1 MDDNFFT
8 EKELK
13 SANRGSIAPVI
24 VVIFVIIALLGLAFF
39 GGKYYLASR
48 NNIKIFMNNYFNKLE
63 DNIGKNN
70 STSGSLSLNVNG
82 DTTDKEKKIF
92 KILNNLDFSMNY
104 GIDTKE
110 NITNI
115 DISTNYYGDKLV
127 NINTYIEDNNIYLSS
142 SDLYSKYIKIENK
155 KEDNSEKKSMTNDD
169 YKVIINSIST
179 AVSESLKEE
188 YFTKNWVK
196 LDGKSVNKVEL
207 LLNNNNIKIINEN
220 IINNLKNNDNS
231 EEFKKEYDTLMKT
244 PVYVDSPLAISATE
258 IFRENM
264 NLFDEETQQLIQSGD
279 NPLEFPGLQFTKT
292 ADESKS
298 LNEMDGAAIIISA
311 SGMCDVGRIKHHLK
325 HHIWNP
331 NSTILFVGYQ
341 APGTLGRRIVDGA
354 KTIKIFGEEIAVNA
368 RIEYIEGY
376 SGHADQEWL
385 MNFIYSFITKPKH
398 IFLVHGEPD
407 GQEILREKIVK
418 QLGIPVTI
426 PEFGE
431 IYSIKDEA
439 IEKISQL
446 ERVVAEREETPRLE
460 VIEKMKILKNE
471 LADMEEIVKSDY
483 LTDDATDDDIAK
495 LKLRLKELENQI
507 LKIVEND

>member
-13 SANRGSIAPVI
+13 SANRGSIAPVV

-48 NNIKIFMNNYFNKLE
+48 NNIKIFMNDYFNKLE

-115 DISTNYYGDKLV
+115 DISTNYYGDKLI

-220 IINNLKNNDNS
+220 IINNLKNNNNFVDSFGKLIGKKTMEVKELLDKEIKEVNS
-231 EEFKKEYDTLMKT
+231 NEYSEIKISLYTKITKFVKLEITSGEDKIVVKSNDKGYSFEIVDSEDSTTYNGTIEINNNSDSTTYNVNVKDSNNLEIKINNTINKTTKIEKKDVSNSVLLEDITEKEYED
-244 PVYVDSPLAISATE
+244 
-258 IFRENM
+258 
-264 NLFDEETQQLIQSGD
+264 
-279 NPLEFPGLQFTKT
+279 
-292 ADESKS
+292 
-298 LNEMDGAAIIISA
+298 II
-311 SGMCDVGRIKHHLK
+311 
-325 HHIWNP
+325 N
-331 NSTILFVGYQ
+331 
-341 APGTLGRRIVDGA
+341 
-354 KTIKIFGEEIAVNA
+354 
-368 RIEYIEGY
+368 
-376 SGHADQEWL
+376 
-385 MNFIYSFITKPKH
+385 
-398 IFLVHGEPD
+398 
-407 GQEILREKIVK
+407 
-418 QLGIPVTI
+418 
-426 PEFGE
+426 
-431 IYSIKDEA
+431 
-439 IEKISQL
+439 KISNNKAFNKIY
-446 ERVVAEREETPRLE
+446 EDISNSN
-460 VIEKMKILKNE
+460 IEIG
-471 LADMEEIVKSDY
+471 
-483 LTDDATDDDIAK
+483 DIA
-495 LKLRLKELENQI
+495 
-507 LKIVEND
+507 

>member
-115 DISTNYYGDKLV
+115 DISTNYYGDKLI

-220 IINNLKNNDNS
+220 IINNLKNNNNFIDSFGKLIGKKTMEVKELLDKEIKEVNS
-231 EEFKKEYDTLMKT
+231 NEYSDIKISLYTKITKFVKLEITSGEDKIA
-244 PVYVDSPLAISATE
+244 VKSNDKGYSFEIVDSE
-258 IFRENM
+258 
-264 NLFDEETQQLIQSGD
+264 D
-279 NPLEFPGLQFTKT
+279 NNTYNG
-292 ADESKS
+292 
-298 LNEMDGAAIIISA
+298 
-311 SGMCDVGRIKHHLK
+311 
-325 HHIWNP
+325 
-331 NSTILFVGYQ
+331 
-341 APGTLGRRIVDGA
+341 
-354 KTIKIFGEEIAVNA
+354 TIKINNNSDSTTYNVNVKDSNNLEIKINNT
-368 RIEYIEGY
+368 I
-376 SGHADQEWL
+376 
-385 MNFIYSFITKPKH
+385 NKTTK
-398 IFLVHGEPD
+398 
-407 GQEILREKIVK
+407 
-418 QLGIPVTI
+418 
-426 PEFGE
+426 
-431 IYSIKDEA
+431 
-439 IEKISQL
+439 IEKKDVSNSVLLEDITEKEYEDIINKISNNKAFNKIY
-446 ERVVAEREETPRLE
+446 EDISNSN
-460 VIEKMKILKNE
+460 IEIG
-471 LADMEEIVKSDY
+471 
-483 LTDDATDDDIAK
+483 DIA
-495 LKLRLKELENQI
+495 
-507 LKIVEND
+507 

>member
-8 EKELK
+8 EKELRN
-13 SANRGSIAPVI
+13 ANRGSIAPVV

-48 NNIKIFMNNYFNKLE
+48 NNIKIFMDNYFNELE
-63 DNIGKNN
+63 ENIGKNN

-82 DTTDKEKKIF
+82 DTTDKEEKIF

-115 DISTNYYGDKLV
+115 DISTNYYGDKLI

-220 IINNLKNNDNS
+220 IINNLKNNNNFVDSFGKLIGKKTMEVKELLDKEIKEVNSNEYSEIKISLYTKITKFVKLEITSGEDKIVVKSNDKGYSFEIVDSEDNNTYNGTIEINNNS
-231 EEFKKEYDTLMKT
+231 DSTTYNVNVKDSNNLEIKINNTINKTTKIEKKDVSNSVLLEDITEKEYED
-244 PVYVDSPLAISATE
+244 
-258 IFRENM
+258 
-264 NLFDEETQQLIQSGD
+264 
-279 NPLEFPGLQFTKT
+279 
-292 ADESKS
+292 
-298 LNEMDGAAIIISA
+298 II
-311 SGMCDVGRIKHHLK
+311 
-325 HHIWNP
+325 N
-331 NSTILFVGYQ
+331 
-341 APGTLGRRIVDGA
+341 
-354 KTIKIFGEEIAVNA
+354 
-368 RIEYIEGY
+368 
-376 SGHADQEWL
+376 
-385 MNFIYSFITKPKH
+385 
-398 IFLVHGEPD
+398 
-407 GQEILREKIVK
+407 
-418 QLGIPVTI
+418 
-426 PEFGE
+426 
-431 IYSIKDEA
+431 
-439 IEKISQL
+439 KISNNKAFNKIY
-446 ERVVAEREETPRLE
+446 EDISNSN
-460 VIEKMKILKNE
+460 IEIG
-471 LADMEEIVKSDY
+471 
-483 LTDDATDDDIAK
+483 DIA
-495 LKLRLKELENQI
+495 
-507 LKIVEND
+507 

>member
-13 SANRGSIAPVI
+13 SANRGSIAPVV

-48 NNIKIFMNNYFNKLE
+48 NNIKIFMNNYFNELE

-82 DTTDKEKKIF
+82 DTTDKEEKIF

-115 DISTNYYGDKLV
+115 DISTNYYGDKLI

-196 LDGKSVNKVEL
+196 LDGKNVNKVEL

-220 IINNLKNNDNS
+220 IINNLKNNNNFIDSFGKLIGKKTMEVKELLDKEIKEVNSNEYSDIKISLYTKITKFVKLEITSGEDKIVVKSNDKGYSFEIVDSEDNNTYNGTIEINNNS
-231 EEFKKEYDTLMKT
+231 DSTTYNVNVKDSNNLEIKINNTINKTTKIEKKDVSNSVLLEDITEKEYED
-244 PVYVDSPLAISATE
+244 
-258 IFRENM
+258 
-264 NLFDEETQQLIQSGD
+264 
-279 NPLEFPGLQFTKT
+279 
-292 ADESKS
+292 
-298 LNEMDGAAIIISA
+298 II
-311 SGMCDVGRIKHHLK
+311 
-325 HHIWNP
+325 N
-331 NSTILFVGYQ
+331 
-341 APGTLGRRIVDGA
+341 
-354 KTIKIFGEEIAVNA
+354 
-368 RIEYIEGY
+368 
-376 SGHADQEWL
+376 
-385 MNFIYSFITKPKH
+385 
-398 IFLVHGEPD
+398 
-407 GQEILREKIVK
+407 
-418 QLGIPVTI
+418 
-426 PEFGE
+426 
-431 IYSIKDEA
+431 
-439 IEKISQL
+439 KISNNKAFNKIY
-446 ERVVAEREETPRLE
+446 EDISNSN
-460 VIEKMKILKNE
+460 IEIG
-471 LADMEEIVKSDY
+471 
-483 LTDDATDDDIAK
+483 DIA
-495 LKLRLKELENQI
+495 
-507 LKIVEND
+507 

>member
-13 SANRGSIAPVI
+13 SANRGSIAPVV

-48 NNIKIFMNNYFNKLE
+48 NNIKIFMNDYFNKLE

-115 DISTNYYGDKLV
+115 DISTNYYGDKLI

-179 AVSESLKEE
+179 AVNESLKEE

-220 IINNLKNNDNS
+220 IINNLKNNNNFIDSFGKLIGKKTMEVKELLDKEIKEVNS
-231 EEFKKEYDTLMKT
+231 NEYSDIKISLYTKITKFVKLEITSGEDKI
-244 PVYVDSPLAISATE
+244 VVKSNDKGYSFEIVDSE
-258 IFRENM
+258 
-264 NLFDEETQQLIQSGD
+264 D
-279 NPLEFPGLQFTKT
+279 NNTYNG
-292 ADESKS
+292 
-298 LNEMDGAAIIISA
+298 
-311 SGMCDVGRIKHHLK
+311 
-325 HHIWNP
+325 
-331 NSTILFVGYQ
+331 
-341 APGTLGRRIVDGA
+341 
-354 KTIKIFGEEIAVNA
+354 TIKINNNSDSTTYNVNVKDSNNLEIKINNT
-368 RIEYIEGY
+368 I
-376 SGHADQEWL
+376 
-385 MNFIYSFITKPKH
+385 NKTTK
-398 IFLVHGEPD
+398 
-407 GQEILREKIVK
+407 
-418 QLGIPVTI
+418 
-426 PEFGE
+426 
-431 IYSIKDEA
+431 
-439 IEKISQL
+439 IEKKDVSNSVLLEDITEKEYEDIINKISNNKAFNKIY
-446 ERVVAEREETPRLE
+446 EDISNSN
-460 VIEKMKILKNE
+460 IEIG
-471 LADMEEIVKSDY
+471 
-483 LTDDATDDDIAK
+483 DIA
-495 LKLRLKELENQI
+495 
-507 LKIVEND
+507 

>member
-8 EKELK
+8 EKELRN
-13 SANRGSIAPVI
+13 ANRGSIAPVV

-48 NNIKIFMNNYFNKLE
+48 NNIKIFMNDYFNKLE

-115 DISTNYYGDKLV
+115 DISTNYYGDKLI

-179 AVSESLKEE
+179 AVNESLKEE

-220 IINNLKNNDNS
+220 IINNLKNNNNFIDSFGKLIGKKTMEVKELLDKEIKEVNS
-231 EEFKKEYDTLMKT
+231 NEYSDIKISLYTKITKFVKLEITSGEDKI
-244 PVYVDSPLAISATE
+244 VVKSNDKGYSFEIVDSE
-258 IFRENM
+258 
-264 NLFDEETQQLIQSGD
+264 D
-279 NPLEFPGLQFTKT
+279 NNTYNG
-292 ADESKS
+292 
-298 LNEMDGAAIIISA
+298 
-311 SGMCDVGRIKHHLK
+311 
-325 HHIWNP
+325 
-331 NSTILFVGYQ
+331 
-341 APGTLGRRIVDGA
+341 
-354 KTIKIFGEEIAVNA
+354 TIKINNNSDSTTYNVNVKDSNNLEIKINNT
-368 RIEYIEGY
+368 I
-376 SGHADQEWL
+376 
-385 MNFIYSFITKPKH
+385 NKTTK
-398 IFLVHGEPD
+398 
-407 GQEILREKIVK
+407 
-418 QLGIPVTI
+418 
-426 PEFGE
+426 
-431 IYSIKDEA
+431 
-439 IEKISQL
+439 IEKKDVSNSVLLEDITEKEYEDIINKISNNKAFNKIY
-446 ERVVAEREETPRLE
+446 EDISNSN
-460 VIEKMKILKNE
+460 IEIG
-471 LADMEEIVKSDY
+471 
-483 LTDDATDDDIAK
+483 DIA
-495 LKLRLKELENQI
+495 
-507 LKIVEND
+507 

>member
-13 SANRGSIAPVI
+13 SANRGSIAPIV

-115 DISTNYYGDKLV
+115 DISTNYYGDKLI

-220 IINNLKNNDNS
+220 IINNLKNNNNFIDSFGKLIGKKTMEVKELLDKEIKEVNSNEYSDIKISLYTKITKFVKLEITSGEDKIVVKSNDKGYSFEIVDSEDNNTYNGTIEINNNS
-231 EEFKKEYDTLMKT
+231 DSTTYNVNVKDSNNLEIKINNTINKTTKIEKKDVSNSVLLEDITEKEYED
-244 PVYVDSPLAISATE
+244 
-258 IFRENM
+258 
-264 NLFDEETQQLIQSGD
+264 
-279 NPLEFPGLQFTKT
+279 
-292 ADESKS
+292 
-298 LNEMDGAAIIISA
+298 II
-311 SGMCDVGRIKHHLK
+311 
-325 HHIWNP
+325 N
-331 NSTILFVGYQ
+331 
-341 APGTLGRRIVDGA
+341 
-354 KTIKIFGEEIAVNA
+354 
-368 RIEYIEGY
+368 
-376 SGHADQEWL
+376 
-385 MNFIYSFITKPKH
+385 
-398 IFLVHGEPD
+398 
-407 GQEILREKIVK
+407 
-418 QLGIPVTI
+418 
-426 PEFGE
+426 
-431 IYSIKDEA
+431 
-439 IEKISQL
+439 KISNNKAFNKIY
-446 ERVVAEREETPRLE
+446 EDISNSN
-460 VIEKMKILKNE
+460 IEIG
-471 LADMEEIVKSDY
+471 
-483 LTDDATDDDIAK
+483 DIA
-495 LKLRLKELENQI
+495 
-507 LKIVEND
+507 

>member
-13 SANRGSIAPVI
+13 SANRGSIAPIV

-82 DTTDKEKKIF
+82 DTTDKEEKIF

-115 DISTNYYGDKLV
+115 DISTNYYGDKLI

-220 IINNLKNNDNS
+220 IINNLKNNNNFIDSFGKLIGKKTMEVKELLDKEIKEVNSNEYSDIKISLYTKITKFVKLEITSGEDKIAVKSNDKGYSFEIVDSEDNNTYNGTIEINNNS
-231 EEFKKEYDTLMKT
+231 DSTTYNVNVKDSNNLEIKINNTINKTTKIEKKDVSNSVLLEDITEKEYED
-244 PVYVDSPLAISATE
+244 
-258 IFRENM
+258 
-264 NLFDEETQQLIQSGD
+264 
-279 NPLEFPGLQFTKT
+279 
-292 ADESKS
+292 
-298 LNEMDGAAIIISA
+298 II
-311 SGMCDVGRIKHHLK
+311 
-325 HHIWNP
+325 N
-331 NSTILFVGYQ
+331 
-341 APGTLGRRIVDGA
+341 
-354 KTIKIFGEEIAVNA
+354 
-368 RIEYIEGY
+368 
-376 SGHADQEWL
+376 
-385 MNFIYSFITKPKH
+385 
-398 IFLVHGEPD
+398 
-407 GQEILREKIVK
+407 
-418 QLGIPVTI
+418 
-426 PEFGE
+426 
-431 IYSIKDEA
+431 
-439 IEKISQL
+439 KISNNKAFNKIY
-446 ERVVAEREETPRLE
+446 EDISNSN
-460 VIEKMKILKNE
+460 IEIG
-471 LADMEEIVKSDY
+471 
-483 LTDDATDDDIAK
+483 DIA
-495 LKLRLKELENQI
+495 
-507 LKIVEND
+507 

>member
-13 SANRGSIAPVI
+13 SANRGSIAPIV

-48 NNIKIFMNNYFNKLE
+48 NNIKIFMNDYFNKLE

-115 DISTNYYGDKLV
+115 DISTNYYGDKLI

-220 IINNLKNNDNS
+220 IINNLKNNNNFIDSFGKLIGKKTMEVKELLDKEIKEVNS
-231 EEFKKEYDTLMKT
+231 NEYSDIKISLYTKITKFVKLEITSGEDKIA
-244 PVYVDSPLAISATE
+244 VKSNDKGYSFEIVDSE
-258 IFRENM
+258 
-264 NLFDEETQQLIQSGD
+264 D
-279 NPLEFPGLQFTKT
+279 NNTYNG
-292 ADESKS
+292 
-298 LNEMDGAAIIISA
+298 
-311 SGMCDVGRIKHHLK
+311 
-325 HHIWNP
+325 
-331 NSTILFVGYQ
+331 
-341 APGTLGRRIVDGA
+341 
-354 KTIKIFGEEIAVNA
+354 TIKINNNSDSTTYNVNVKDSNNLEIKINNT
-368 RIEYIEGY
+368 I
-376 SGHADQEWL
+376 
-385 MNFIYSFITKPKH
+385 NKTTK
-398 IFLVHGEPD
+398 
-407 GQEILREKIVK
+407 
-418 QLGIPVTI
+418 
-426 PEFGE
+426 
-431 IYSIKDEA
+431 
-439 IEKISQL
+439 IEKKDVSNSVLLEDITEKEYEDIINKISNNKAFNKIY
-446 ERVVAEREETPRLE
+446 EDISNSN
-460 VIEKMKILKNE
+460 IEIG
-471 LADMEEIVKSDY
+471 
-483 LTDDATDDDIAK
+483 DIA
-495 LKLRLKELENQI
+495 
-507 LKIVEND
+507 

>member
-8 EKELK
+8 EKELRN
-13 SANRGSIAPVI
+13 ANRGSIAPVI

-48 NNIKIFMNNYFNKLE
+48 NNIKIFMNNYFNELE

-82 DTTDKEKKIF
+82 DTTDKEEKIF

-115 DISTNYYGDKLV
+115 DISTNYYGDKLI

-220 IINNLKNNDNS
+220 IINNLKNNNNFIDSFGKLIGKKTMEVKELLDKEIKEVNS
-231 EEFKKEYDTLMKT
+231 NEYSDIKISLYTKITKFVKLEITSGEDKIA
-244 PVYVDSPLAISATE
+244 VKSNDKGYSFEIVDSE
-258 IFRENM
+258 
-264 NLFDEETQQLIQSGD
+264 D
-279 NPLEFPGLQFTKT
+279 NNTYNG
-292 ADESKS
+292 
-298 LNEMDGAAIIISA
+298 
-311 SGMCDVGRIKHHLK
+311 
-325 HHIWNP
+325 
-331 NSTILFVGYQ
+331 
-341 APGTLGRRIVDGA
+341 
-354 KTIKIFGEEIAVNA
+354 TIKINNNSDNTTYNVNVKDSNNLEIKINNT
-368 RIEYIEGY
+368 I
-376 SGHADQEWL
+376 
-385 MNFIYSFITKPKH
+385 NKTTK
-398 IFLVHGEPD
+398 
-407 GQEILREKIVK
+407 
-418 QLGIPVTI
+418 
-426 PEFGE
+426 
-431 IYSIKDEA
+431 
-439 IEKISQL
+439 IEKKDVSNSILLEDITEKEYEDIINKISNNKAFNKIY
-446 ERVVAEREETPRLE
+446 EDISNSN
-460 VIEKMKILKNE
+460 IEIG
-471 LADMEEIVKSDY
+471 
-483 LTDDATDDDIAK
+483 DIA
-495 LKLRLKELENQI
+495 
-507 LKIVEND
+507 

>member
-8 EKELK
+8 EKELRN
-13 SANRGSIAPVI
+13 ANRGSIAPVI

-48 NNIKIFMNNYFNKLE
+48 NNIKIFMNDYFNELE
-63 DNIGKNN
+63 ENIGKNN

-82 DTTDKEKKIF
+82 DTADKEEKIF

-115 DISTNYYGDKLV
+115 DISTNYYGDKLI

-220 IINNLKNNDNS
+220 IINNLKNNNNFIDSFGKLIGKKTMEVKELLDKEIKEVNNNEYSDIKISLYTKITKFVKLEITSGEDKIVVKSNDKGYSFEIVDSEDNNTYNGTIEINNNS
-231 EEFKKEYDTLMKT
+231 DSTTYNVNVKDSNNLEIKINNTINKTTKIEKKDVSNSVLLEDITEKEYED
-244 PVYVDSPLAISATE
+244 
-258 IFRENM
+258 
-264 NLFDEETQQLIQSGD
+264 
-279 NPLEFPGLQFTKT
+279 
-292 ADESKS
+292 
-298 LNEMDGAAIIISA
+298 II
-311 SGMCDVGRIKHHLK
+311 
-325 HHIWNP
+325 N
-331 NSTILFVGYQ
+331 
-341 APGTLGRRIVDGA
+341 
-354 KTIKIFGEEIAVNA
+354 
-368 RIEYIEGY
+368 
-376 SGHADQEWL
+376 
-385 MNFIYSFITKPKH
+385 
-398 IFLVHGEPD
+398 
-407 GQEILREKIVK
+407 
-418 QLGIPVTI
+418 
-426 PEFGE
+426 
-431 IYSIKDEA
+431 
-439 IEKISQL
+439 KISNNKAFNKIY
-446 ERVVAEREETPRLE
+446 EDISNSN
-460 VIEKMKILKNE
+460 IEIG
-471 LADMEEIVKSDY
+471 
-483 LTDDATDDDIAK
+483 DIA
-495 LKLRLKELENQI
+495 
-507 LKIVEND
+507 

>member
-13 SANRGSIAPVI
+13 SANRGSIAPVV

-48 NNIKIFMNNYFNKLE
+48 NNIKIFMNDYFNELE

-115 DISTNYYGDKLV
+115 DISTNYYGDKLI

-220 IINNLKNNDNS
+220 IINNLKNNNNFIDSFGKLIGKKTMEVKELLDKEIKEVNS
-231 EEFKKEYDTLMKT
+231 NEYSDIKISLYTKITKFVKLEITRGEDKIA
-244 PVYVDSPLAISATE
+244 VKSNDKGYSFEIVDSE
-258 IFRENM
+258 
-264 NLFDEETQQLIQSGD
+264 D
-279 NPLEFPGLQFTKT
+279 NNTYNG
-292 ADESKS
+292 
-298 LNEMDGAAIIISA
+298 
-311 SGMCDVGRIKHHLK
+311 
-325 HHIWNP
+325 
-331 NSTILFVGYQ
+331 
-341 APGTLGRRIVDGA
+341 
-354 KTIKIFGEEIAVNA
+354 TIKINNNSDSTTYNVNVKDSNNLEIKINNT
-368 RIEYIEGY
+368 I
-376 SGHADQEWL
+376 
-385 MNFIYSFITKPKH
+385 NKTTK
-398 IFLVHGEPD
+398 
-407 GQEILREKIVK
+407 
-418 QLGIPVTI
+418 
-426 PEFGE
+426 
-431 IYSIKDEA
+431 
-439 IEKISQL
+439 IEKKDVSNSVLLEDITEKEYEDIINKISNNKAFNKIY
-446 ERVVAEREETPRLE
+446 EDISNSN
-460 VIEKMKILKNE
+460 IEIG
-471 LADMEEIVKSDY
+471 
-483 LTDDATDDDIAK
+483 DIAYWFV
-495 LKLRLKELENQI
+495 LVVRI
-507 LKIVEND
+507 

>member
-8 EKELK
+8 EKELRN
-13 SANRGSIAPVI
+13 ANRGSIAPVV

-48 NNIKIFMNNYFNKLE
+48 NNIKIFMNNYFNELE
-63 DNIGKNN
+63 ENIGKNN

-115 DISTNYYGDKLV
+115 DISTNYYGDKLI

-220 IINNLKNNDNS
+220 IINNLKNNNNFVDSFGKLIGKKTMEVKELLDKEIKEVNSNEYSEIKISLYTKITKFVKLEITSGEDKIVVKSNDKGYSFEIVDSEDNNTYNGTIEINNNS
-231 EEFKKEYDTLMKT
+231 DSTTYNVNVKDSNNLEIKINNTINKTTKIEKKDVSNSVLLEDITEKEYED
-244 PVYVDSPLAISATE
+244 
-258 IFRENM
+258 
-264 NLFDEETQQLIQSGD
+264 
-279 NPLEFPGLQFTKT
+279 
-292 ADESKS
+292 
-298 LNEMDGAAIIISA
+298 II
-311 SGMCDVGRIKHHLK
+311 
-325 HHIWNP
+325 N
-331 NSTILFVGYQ
+331 
-341 APGTLGRRIVDGA
+341 
-354 KTIKIFGEEIAVNA
+354 
-368 RIEYIEGY
+368 
-376 SGHADQEWL
+376 
-385 MNFIYSFITKPKH
+385 
-398 IFLVHGEPD
+398 
-407 GQEILREKIVK
+407 
-418 QLGIPVTI
+418 
-426 PEFGE
+426 
-431 IYSIKDEA
+431 
-439 IEKISQL
+439 KISNNKAFNKIY
-446 ERVVAEREETPRLE
+446 EDISNSN
-460 VIEKMKILKNE
+460 IEIG
-471 LADMEEIVKSDY
+471 
-483 LTDDATDDDIAK
+483 DIA
-495 LKLRLKELENQI
+495 
-507 LKIVEND
+507 

>member
-13 SANRGSIAPVI
+13 SANRGSIAPVV

-48 NNIKIFMNNYFNKLE
+48 NNIKIFMNNYFNELE

-115 DISTNYYGDKLV
+115 DISTNYYGDKLI

-220 IINNLKNNDNS
+220 IINNLKNNNNFIDSFGKLIGKKTMEVKELLDKEIKEVNSNEYSDIKISLYTKITKFVKLEITSGEDKIVVKSNDKGYSFEIVDSEDNNTYNGTIEINNNS
-231 EEFKKEYDTLMKT
+231 DSTTYNVNVKDSNNLEIKINNTINKTTKIEKKDVSNSVLLEDITEKEYED
-244 PVYVDSPLAISATE
+244 
-258 IFRENM
+258 
-264 NLFDEETQQLIQSGD
+264 
-279 NPLEFPGLQFTKT
+279 
-292 ADESKS
+292 
-298 LNEMDGAAIIISA
+298 II
-311 SGMCDVGRIKHHLK
+311 
-325 HHIWNP
+325 N
-331 NSTILFVGYQ
+331 
-341 APGTLGRRIVDGA
+341 
-354 KTIKIFGEEIAVNA
+354 
-368 RIEYIEGY
+368 
-376 SGHADQEWL
+376 
-385 MNFIYSFITKPKH
+385 
-398 IFLVHGEPD
+398 
-407 GQEILREKIVK
+407 
-418 QLGIPVTI
+418 
-426 PEFGE
+426 
-431 IYSIKDEA
+431 
-439 IEKISQL
+439 KISNNKAFNKIY
-446 ERVVAEREETPRLE
+446 EDISNSN
-460 VIEKMKILKNE
+460 IEIG
-471 LADMEEIVKSDY
+471 
-483 LTDDATDDDIAK
+483 DIA
-495 LKLRLKELENQI
+495 
-507 LKIVEND
+507 

>member
-13 SANRGSIAPVI
+13 SANRGSIAPVV

-48 NNIKIFMNNYFNKLE
+48 NNIKIFMNDYFNELE

-82 DTTDKEKKIF
+82 DTTDKEEKIF

-115 DISTNYYGDKLV
+115 DISTNYYGDKLI

-220 IINNLKNNDNS
+220 IINNLKNNNNFIDSFGKLIGKKTMEVKELLDKEIKEVNS
-231 EEFKKEYDTLMKT
+231 NEYSDIKISLYTKITKFVKLEITSGEDKIA
-244 PVYVDSPLAISATE
+244 VKSNDKGYSFEIVDSE
-258 IFRENM
+258 
-264 NLFDEETQQLIQSGD
+264 D
-279 NPLEFPGLQFTKT
+279 NNTYNG
-292 ADESKS
+292 
-298 LNEMDGAAIIISA
+298 
-311 SGMCDVGRIKHHLK
+311 
-325 HHIWNP
+325 
-331 NSTILFVGYQ
+331 
-341 APGTLGRRIVDGA
+341 
-354 KTIKIFGEEIAVNA
+354 TIKINNNSDSTTYNVNVKDSNNLEIKINNT
-368 RIEYIEGY
+368 I
-376 SGHADQEWL
+376 
-385 MNFIYSFITKPKH
+385 NKTTK
-398 IFLVHGEPD
+398 
-407 GQEILREKIVK
+407 
-418 QLGIPVTI
+418 
-426 PEFGE
+426 
-431 IYSIKDEA
+431 
-439 IEKISQL
+439 IEKKDVSNSVLLEDITEKEYEDIINKISNNKAFNKIY
-446 ERVVAEREETPRLE
+446 EDISNSN
-460 VIEKMKILKNE
+460 IEIG
-471 LADMEEIVKSDY
+471 
-483 LTDDATDDDIAK
+483 DIA
-495 LKLRLKELENQI
+495 
-507 LKIVEND
+507 

>member
-8 EKELK
+8 EKELRN
-13 SANRGSIAPVI
+13 ANRGSIAPVV

-48 NNIKIFMNNYFNKLE
+48 NNIKIFMNDYFNELE
-63 DNIGKNN
+63 ENIGKNN

-82 DTTDKEKKIF
+82 DTTDKEEKIF

-115 DISTNYYGDKLV
+115 DISTNYYGDKLI

-220 IINNLKNNDNS
+220 IINNLKNNNNFIDSFDKLIGKKTMEVKELLDKEIKEVNNNEYSDIKISLYTKITKFVKLEITSGEDKIVVKSNDKGYSFEIVDSTTYNVNVKDSNNLEIKINNTINKTTKIEKKDVSNS
-231 EEFKKEYDTLMKT
+231 VLLEDITEKEYED
-244 PVYVDSPLAISATE
+244 
-258 IFRENM
+258 
-264 NLFDEETQQLIQSGD
+264 
-279 NPLEFPGLQFTKT
+279 
-292 ADESKS
+292 
-298 LNEMDGAAIIISA
+298 II
-311 SGMCDVGRIKHHLK
+311 
-325 HHIWNP
+325 N
-331 NSTILFVGYQ
+331 
-341 APGTLGRRIVDGA
+341 
-354 KTIKIFGEEIAVNA
+354 
-368 RIEYIEGY
+368 
-376 SGHADQEWL
+376 
-385 MNFIYSFITKPKH
+385 
-398 IFLVHGEPD
+398 
-407 GQEILREKIVK
+407 
-418 QLGIPVTI
+418 
-426 PEFGE
+426 
-431 IYSIKDEA
+431 
-439 IEKISQL
+439 KISNNKAFNKIY
-446 ERVVAEREETPRLE
+446 EDISNSN
-460 VIEKMKILKNE
+460 IEIG
-471 LADMEEIVKSDY
+471 
-483 LTDDATDDDIAK
+483 DIA
-495 LKLRLKELENQI
+495 
-507 LKIVEND
+507 

>member
-8 EKELK
+8 EKELRN
-13 SANRGSIAPVI
+13 ANRGSIAPVV

-48 NNIKIFMNNYFNKLE
+48 NNIKIFMNDYFNELE
-63 DNIGKNN
+63 ENIGKNN

-82 DTTDKEKKIF
+82 DTTDKEEKIF

-115 DISTNYYGDKLV
+115 DISTNYYGDKLI

-220 IINNLKNNDNS
+220 IINNLKNNNNFIDSFGKLIGKKTMEVKELLDKEIKEVNSNEYSDIKISLYTKITKFVKLEITSGEDKIVVKSNDKGYSFEIVDSEDNNTYNGTIEINNNS
-231 EEFKKEYDTLMKT
+231 DSTTYNVNVKDSNNLEIKINNTINKTTKIEKKDVSNSVLLEDITEKEYED
-244 PVYVDSPLAISATE
+244 
-258 IFRENM
+258 
-264 NLFDEETQQLIQSGD
+264 
-279 NPLEFPGLQFTKT
+279 
-292 ADESKS
+292 
-298 LNEMDGAAIIISA
+298 II
-311 SGMCDVGRIKHHLK
+311 
-325 HHIWNP
+325 N
-331 NSTILFVGYQ
+331 
-341 APGTLGRRIVDGA
+341 
-354 KTIKIFGEEIAVNA
+354 
-368 RIEYIEGY
+368 
-376 SGHADQEWL
+376 
-385 MNFIYSFITKPKH
+385 
-398 IFLVHGEPD
+398 
-407 GQEILREKIVK
+407 
-418 QLGIPVTI
+418 
-426 PEFGE
+426 
-431 IYSIKDEA
+431 
-439 IEKISQL
+439 KISNNKAFNKIY
-446 ERVVAEREETPRLE
+446 EDISNSN
-460 VIEKMKILKNE
+460 IEIG
-471 LADMEEIVKSDY
+471 
-483 LTDDATDDDIAK
+483 DIA
-495 LKLRLKELENQI
+495 
-507 LKIVEND
+507 

>member
-13 SANRGSIAPVI
+13 SANRGSIAPVV

-115 DISTNYYGDKLV
+115 DISTNYYGDKLI

-220 IINNLKNNDNS
+220 IINNLKNNNNFIDSFGKLIGKKTMEVKELLDKEIKEVNSNEYSDIKISLYTKITKFVKLEITSGEDKIAVKSNDKGYSFEIVDSEDNNTYNGTIEINNNS
-231 EEFKKEYDTLMKT
+231 DSTTYNVNVKDSNNLEIKINNTINKTTKIEKKDVSNSVLLEDITEKEYED
-244 PVYVDSPLAISATE
+244 
-258 IFRENM
+258 
-264 NLFDEETQQLIQSGD
+264 
-279 NPLEFPGLQFTKT
+279 
-292 ADESKS
+292 
-298 LNEMDGAAIIISA
+298 II
-311 SGMCDVGRIKHHLK
+311 
-325 HHIWNP
+325 N
-331 NSTILFVGYQ
+331 
-341 APGTLGRRIVDGA
+341 
-354 KTIKIFGEEIAVNA
+354 
-368 RIEYIEGY
+368 
-376 SGHADQEWL
+376 
-385 MNFIYSFITKPKH
+385 
-398 IFLVHGEPD
+398 
-407 GQEILREKIVK
+407 
-418 QLGIPVTI
+418 
-426 PEFGE
+426 
-431 IYSIKDEA
+431 
-439 IEKISQL
+439 KISNNKAFNKIY
-446 ERVVAEREETPRLE
+446 EDISNSN
-460 VIEKMKILKNE
+460 IEIG
-471 LADMEEIVKSDY
+471 
-483 LTDDATDDDIAK
+483 DIA
-495 LKLRLKELENQI
+495 
-507 LKIVEND
+507 

>member
-13 SANRGSIAPVI
+13 SANRGSIAPIV

-82 DTTDKEKKIF
+82 DTTDKEEKIF

-115 DISTNYYGDKLV
+115 DISTNYYGDKLI

-142 SDLYSKYIKIENK
+142 SDLYSKYIRIENK

-220 IINNLKNNDNS
+220 IINNLKNNNNFIDSFGKLIGKKTMEVKELLDKEIKEVNSNEYSDIKISLYTKITKFVKLEITSGEDKIVVKSNDKGYSFEIVDSEDNNTYNGTIEINNNS
-231 EEFKKEYDTLMKT
+231 DSTTYNVNVKDSNNLEIKINNTINKTTKIEKKDVSNSILLEDITEKEYED
-244 PVYVDSPLAISATE
+244 
-258 IFRENM
+258 
-264 NLFDEETQQLIQSGD
+264 
-279 NPLEFPGLQFTKT
+279 
-292 ADESKS
+292 
-298 LNEMDGAAIIISA
+298 II
-311 SGMCDVGRIKHHLK
+311 
-325 HHIWNP
+325 N
-331 NSTILFVGYQ
+331 
-341 APGTLGRRIVDGA
+341 
-354 KTIKIFGEEIAVNA
+354 
-368 RIEYIEGY
+368 
-376 SGHADQEWL
+376 
-385 MNFIYSFITKPKH
+385 
-398 IFLVHGEPD
+398 
-407 GQEILREKIVK
+407 
-418 QLGIPVTI
+418 
-426 PEFGE
+426 
-431 IYSIKDEA
+431 
-439 IEKISQL
+439 KISNNKAFNKIY
-446 ERVVAEREETPRLE
+446 EDISNSN
-460 VIEKMKILKNE
+460 IEIG
-471 LADMEEIVKSDY
+471 
-483 LTDDATDDDIAK
+483 DIA
-495 LKLRLKELENQI
+495 
-507 LKIVEND
+507 

>member
-13 SANRGSIAPVI
+13 SANRGSIAPIV

-115 DISTNYYGDKLV
+115 DISTNYYGDKLI

-220 IINNLKNNDNS
+220 IINNLKNNNNFIDSFGKLIGKKTMEVKELLDKEIKEVNSNEYSDIKISLYTKITKFVKLEITSGEDKIVVKSNDKGYSFEIVDSEDNNTYNGTIEINNNS
-231 EEFKKEYDTLMKT
+231 DSTTYNVNVKDSNNLEIKINNTINKTTKIEKKDVSNSILLEDITEKEYED
-244 PVYVDSPLAISATE
+244 
-258 IFRENM
+258 
-264 NLFDEETQQLIQSGD
+264 
-279 NPLEFPGLQFTKT
+279 
-292 ADESKS
+292 
-298 LNEMDGAAIIISA
+298 II
-311 SGMCDVGRIKHHLK
+311 
-325 HHIWNP
+325 N
-331 NSTILFVGYQ
+331 
-341 APGTLGRRIVDGA
+341 
-354 KTIKIFGEEIAVNA
+354 
-368 RIEYIEGY
+368 
-376 SGHADQEWL
+376 
-385 MNFIYSFITKPKH
+385 
-398 IFLVHGEPD
+398 
-407 GQEILREKIVK
+407 
-418 QLGIPVTI
+418 
-426 PEFGE
+426 
-431 IYSIKDEA
+431 
-439 IEKISQL
+439 KISNNKAFNKIY
-446 ERVVAEREETPRLE
+446 EDISNSN
-460 VIEKMKILKNE
+460 IEIG
-471 LADMEEIVKSDY
+471 
-483 LTDDATDDDIAK
+483 DIA
-495 LKLRLKELENQI
+495 
-507 LKIVEND
+507 

>member
-8 EKELK
+8 EKELRN
-13 SANRGSIAPVI
+13 ANRGSIAPVI

-48 NNIKIFMNNYFNKLE
+48 NNIKIFMNNYFNELE

-70 STSGSLSLNVNG
+70 STSGSLSLNANG
-82 DTTDKEKKIF
+82 DTTDKEEKIF

-115 DISTNYYGDKLV
+115 DISTNYYGDKLI

-220 IINNLKNNDNS
+220 IINNLKNNNNFIDSFGKLIGKKTMEVKELLDKEIKEVNSNEYSDIKISLYTKITKFVKLEITSGEDKIVVKSNDKGYSFEIVDSEDNNTYNGTIEINNNS
-231 EEFKKEYDTLMKT
+231 DSTTYNVNVKDSNNLEIKINNTINKTTKIEKKDVSNSVLLEDITEKEYED
-244 PVYVDSPLAISATE
+244 
-258 IFRENM
+258 
-264 NLFDEETQQLIQSGD
+264 
-279 NPLEFPGLQFTKT
+279 
-292 ADESKS
+292 
-298 LNEMDGAAIIISA
+298 II
-311 SGMCDVGRIKHHLK
+311 
-325 HHIWNP
+325 N
-331 NSTILFVGYQ
+331 
-341 APGTLGRRIVDGA
+341 
-354 KTIKIFGEEIAVNA
+354 
-368 RIEYIEGY
+368 
-376 SGHADQEWL
+376 
-385 MNFIYSFITKPKH
+385 
-398 IFLVHGEPD
+398 
-407 GQEILREKIVK
+407 
-418 QLGIPVTI
+418 
-426 PEFGE
+426 
-431 IYSIKDEA
+431 
-439 IEKISQL
+439 KISNNKAFNKIY
-446 ERVVAEREETPRLE
+446 EDISNSN
-460 VIEKMKILKNE
+460 IEIG
-471 LADMEEIVKSDY
+471 
-483 LTDDATDDDIAK
+483 DIA
-495 LKLRLKELENQI
+495 
-507 LKIVEND
+507 

>member
-13 SANRGSIAPVI
+13 SANRGSIAPIV

-115 DISTNYYGDKLV
+115 DISTNYYGDKLI

-196 LDGKSVNKVEL
+196 LDGKTVNKVEL

-220 IINNLKNNDNS
+220 IINNFKNNNNFIDSFGKLIGKKTMEVKELLDKEIKEVNSNEYSDIKISLYTKITKFVKLEITSGEDKIVVKSNDKGYSFEIVDSEDNNTYNGTIEINNNS
-231 EEFKKEYDTLMKT
+231 DSTTYNVNVKDSNNLEIKINNTINKTTKIEKKDVSNSVLLEDITEKEYED
-244 PVYVDSPLAISATE
+244 
-258 IFRENM
+258 
-264 NLFDEETQQLIQSGD
+264 
-279 NPLEFPGLQFTKT
+279 
-292 ADESKS
+292 
-298 LNEMDGAAIIISA
+298 II
-311 SGMCDVGRIKHHLK
+311 
-325 HHIWNP
+325 N
-331 NSTILFVGYQ
+331 
-341 APGTLGRRIVDGA
+341 
-354 KTIKIFGEEIAVNA
+354 
-368 RIEYIEGY
+368 
-376 SGHADQEWL
+376 
-385 MNFIYSFITKPKH
+385 
-398 IFLVHGEPD
+398 
-407 GQEILREKIVK
+407 
-418 QLGIPVTI
+418 
-426 PEFGE
+426 
-431 IYSIKDEA
+431 
-439 IEKISQL
+439 KISNNKAFNKIY
-446 ERVVAEREETPRLE
+446 EDISNSN
-460 VIEKMKILKNE
+460 IEIG
-471 LADMEEIVKSDY
+471 
-483 LTDDATDDDIAK
+483 DIA
-495 LKLRLKELENQI
+495 
-507 LKIVEND
+507 

>member
-13 SANRGSIAPVI
+13 SANRGSIAPVV

-48 NNIKIFMNNYFNKLE
+48 NNIKIFMNNYFNELE

-82 DTTDKEKKIF
+82 ATTDKEKKIF

-115 DISTNYYGDKLV
+115 DISTNYYGDKLI

-220 IINNLKNNDNS
+220 IINNLKNNNNFIDSFGKLIGKKTMEVKELLDKEIKEVNNNEYSDIKISLYTKITKFVKLEITSGEDKIVVKSNDKGYSFEIVDSEDNNTYNGTIEINNNS
-231 EEFKKEYDTLMKT
+231 DSTTYNVNVKDSNNLEIKINNTINKTTKIEKKDVSNSVLLEDITEKEYED
-244 PVYVDSPLAISATE
+244 
-258 IFRENM
+258 
-264 NLFDEETQQLIQSGD
+264 
-279 NPLEFPGLQFTKT
+279 
-292 ADESKS
+292 
-298 LNEMDGAAIIISA
+298 II
-311 SGMCDVGRIKHHLK
+311 
-325 HHIWNP
+325 N
-331 NSTILFVGYQ
+331 
-341 APGTLGRRIVDGA
+341 
-354 KTIKIFGEEIAVNA
+354 
-368 RIEYIEGY
+368 
-376 SGHADQEWL
+376 
-385 MNFIYSFITKPKH
+385 
-398 IFLVHGEPD
+398 
-407 GQEILREKIVK
+407 
-418 QLGIPVTI
+418 
-426 PEFGE
+426 
-431 IYSIKDEA
+431 
-439 IEKISQL
+439 KISNNKAFNKIY
-446 ERVVAEREETPRLE
+446 EDISNSN
-460 VIEKMKILKNE
+460 IEIG
-471 LADMEEIVKSDY
+471 
-483 LTDDATDDDIAK
+483 DIA
-495 LKLRLKELENQI
+495 
-507 LKIVEND
+507 

>member
-8 EKELK
+8 EKELRN
-13 SANRGSIAPVI
+13 ANRGSIAPVV

-115 DISTNYYGDKLV
+115 DISTNYYGDKLI

-220 IINNLKNNDNS
+220 IINNLKNNNNFIDSFGKLIGKKTMEVKELLDKEIKEVNS
-231 EEFKKEYDTLMKT
+231 NEYSDIKISLYTKITKFVKLEITSGEDKIA
-244 PVYVDSPLAISATE
+244 VKSNDKGYSFEIVDSE
-258 IFRENM
+258 
-264 NLFDEETQQLIQSGD
+264 D
-279 NPLEFPGLQFTKT
+279 NNTYNG
-292 ADESKS
+292 
-298 LNEMDGAAIIISA
+298 
-311 SGMCDVGRIKHHLK
+311 
-325 HHIWNP
+325 
-331 NSTILFVGYQ
+331 
-341 APGTLGRRIVDGA
+341 
-354 KTIKIFGEEIAVNA
+354 TIKINNNSDSTTYNVNVKDSNNLEIKINNT
-368 RIEYIEGY
+368 I
-376 SGHADQEWL
+376 
-385 MNFIYSFITKPKH
+385 NKTTK
-398 IFLVHGEPD
+398 
-407 GQEILREKIVK
+407 
-418 QLGIPVTI
+418 
-426 PEFGE
+426 
-431 IYSIKDEA
+431 
-439 IEKISQL
+439 IEKKDVSNSILLEDITEKEYEDIINKISNNKAFNKIY
-446 ERVVAEREETPRLE
+446 EDISNSN
-460 VIEKMKILKNE
+460 IEIG
-471 LADMEEIVKSDY
+471 
-483 LTDDATDDDIAK
+483 DIA
-495 LKLRLKELENQI
+495 
-507 LKIVEND
+507 

>member
-8 EKELK
+8 EKELRN
-13 SANRGSIAPVI
+13 ANRGSIAPVI

-48 NNIKIFMNNYFNKLE
+48 NNIKIFMNNYFNELE

-82 DTTDKEKKIF
+82 DTTDKEEKIF

-115 DISTNYYGDKLV
+115 DISTNYYGDKLI

-220 IINNLKNNDNS
+220 IINNLKNNNNFIDSFGKLIGKKTMEVKELLDKEIKEVNSNEYSDIKISLYTKITKFVKLEITSGEDKIVVKSNDKGYSFEIVDSEDNNTYNGTIEINNNS
-231 EEFKKEYDTLMKT
+231 DSTTYNVNVKDSNNLEIKINNTINKTTKIEKKDVSNSVLLEDITEKEYED
-244 PVYVDSPLAISATE
+244 
-258 IFRENM
+258 
-264 NLFDEETQQLIQSGD
+264 
-279 NPLEFPGLQFTKT
+279 
-292 ADESKS
+292 
-298 LNEMDGAAIIISA
+298 II
-311 SGMCDVGRIKHHLK
+311 
-325 HHIWNP
+325 N
-331 NSTILFVGYQ
+331 
-341 APGTLGRRIVDGA
+341 
-354 KTIKIFGEEIAVNA
+354 
-368 RIEYIEGY
+368 
-376 SGHADQEWL
+376 
-385 MNFIYSFITKPKH
+385 
-398 IFLVHGEPD
+398 
-407 GQEILREKIVK
+407 
-418 QLGIPVTI
+418 
-426 PEFGE
+426 
-431 IYSIKDEA
+431 
-439 IEKISQL
+439 KISNNKAFNKIY
-446 ERVVAEREETPRLE
+446 EDISNRN
-460 VIEKMKILKNE
+460 IEIG
-471 LADMEEIVKSDY
+471 
-483 LTDDATDDDIAK
+483 DIA
-495 LKLRLKELENQI
+495 
-507 LKIVEND
+507 

>member
-8 EKELK
+8 EKELRN
-13 SANRGSIAPVI
+13 ANRGSIAPVV

-48 NNIKIFMNNYFNKLE
+48 NNIKIFMNDYFNELE

-115 DISTNYYGDKLV
+115 DISTNYYGDKLI

-155 KEDNSEKKSMTNDD
+155 KEANSENKSMTNDD

-220 IINNLKNNDNS
+220 IINNLKNNNNFIDSFGKLIGKKTMEVKELLDKEIKEVNSNEYSDIKISLYTKITKFVKLEITSGEDKIVVKSNDKGYSFEIVDSEDNNTYNGTIEINNNS
-231 EEFKKEYDTLMKT
+231 DSTTYNVNVKDSNNLEIKINNTINKTTKIEKKDVSNSILLEDITEKEYED
-244 PVYVDSPLAISATE
+244 
-258 IFRENM
+258 
-264 NLFDEETQQLIQSGD
+264 
-279 NPLEFPGLQFTKT
+279 
-292 ADESKS
+292 
-298 LNEMDGAAIIISA
+298 II
-311 SGMCDVGRIKHHLK
+311 
-325 HHIWNP
+325 N
-331 NSTILFVGYQ
+331 
-341 APGTLGRRIVDGA
+341 
-354 KTIKIFGEEIAVNA
+354 
-368 RIEYIEGY
+368 
-376 SGHADQEWL
+376 
-385 MNFIYSFITKPKH
+385 
-398 IFLVHGEPD
+398 
-407 GQEILREKIVK
+407 
-418 QLGIPVTI
+418 
-426 PEFGE
+426 
-431 IYSIKDEA
+431 
-439 IEKISQL
+439 KISNNKAFNKIY
-446 ERVVAEREETPRLE
+446 EDISNSN
-460 VIEKMKILKNE
+460 IEIG
-471 LADMEEIVKSDY
+471 
-483 LTDDATDDDIAK
+483 DIA
-495 LKLRLKELENQI
+495 
-507 LKIVEND
+507 

>member
-8 EKELK
+8 EKELRN
-13 SANRGSIAPVI
+13 ANRGSIAPVV

-48 NNIKIFMNNYFNKLE
+48 NNIKIFMNDYFNELE
-63 DNIGKNN
+63 ENIGKNN

-82 DTTDKEKKIF
+82 DTTDKEEKIF

-115 DISTNYYGDKLV
+115 DISTNYYGDKLI

-220 IINNLKNNDNS
+220 IINNLKNNNNFIDSFGKLIGKKTMEVKELLDKEIKEVNNNEYSDIKISLYTKITKFVKLEITSGEDKIVVKSNDKGYSFEIVDSEDNNTYNGTIEINNNS
-231 EEFKKEYDTLMKT
+231 DSTTYNVNVKDSNNLEIKINNTINKTTKIEKKDVSNSVLLEDITEKEYED
-244 PVYVDSPLAISATE
+244 
-258 IFRENM
+258 
-264 NLFDEETQQLIQSGD
+264 
-279 NPLEFPGLQFTKT
+279 
-292 ADESKS
+292 
-298 LNEMDGAAIIISA
+298 II
-311 SGMCDVGRIKHHLK
+311 
-325 HHIWNP
+325 N
-331 NSTILFVGYQ
+331 
-341 APGTLGRRIVDGA
+341 
-354 KTIKIFGEEIAVNA
+354 
-368 RIEYIEGY
+368 
-376 SGHADQEWL
+376 
-385 MNFIYSFITKPKH
+385 
-398 IFLVHGEPD
+398 
-407 GQEILREKIVK
+407 
-418 QLGIPVTI
+418 
-426 PEFGE
+426 
-431 IYSIKDEA
+431 
-439 IEKISQL
+439 KISNNKAFNKIY
-446 ERVVAEREETPRLE
+446 EDISNSN
-460 VIEKMKILKNE
+460 IEIG
-471 LADMEEIVKSDY
+471 
-483 LTDDATDDDIAK
+483 DIA
-495 LKLRLKELENQI
+495 
-507 LKIVEND
+507 

>member
-8 EKELK
+8 EKELRN
-13 SANRGSIAPVI
+13 ANRGSIAPVI

-48 NNIKIFMNNYFNKLE
+48 NNIKIFMNDYFNELE
-63 DNIGKNN
+63 ENIGKNN

-115 DISTNYYGDKLV
+115 DISTNYYGDKLI

-220 IINNLKNNDNS
+220 IINNLKNNNNFIDSFGKLIGKKTMEVKELLDKEIKEVNSNEYSDIKISLYTKITKFVKLEITSGEDKIVVKSNDKGYSFEIVDSEDNNTYNGTIEINNNS
-231 EEFKKEYDTLMKT
+231 DSTTYNVNVKDSNNLEIKINNTINKTTKIEKKDVSNSVLLEDITEKEYED
-244 PVYVDSPLAISATE
+244 
-258 IFRENM
+258 
-264 NLFDEETQQLIQSGD
+264 
-279 NPLEFPGLQFTKT
+279 
-292 ADESKS
+292 
-298 LNEMDGAAIIISA
+298 II
-311 SGMCDVGRIKHHLK
+311 
-325 HHIWNP
+325 N
-331 NSTILFVGYQ
+331 
-341 APGTLGRRIVDGA
+341 
-354 KTIKIFGEEIAVNA
+354 
-368 RIEYIEGY
+368 
-376 SGHADQEWL
+376 
-385 MNFIYSFITKPKH
+385 
-398 IFLVHGEPD
+398 
-407 GQEILREKIVK
+407 
-418 QLGIPVTI
+418 
-426 PEFGE
+426 
-431 IYSIKDEA
+431 
-439 IEKISQL
+439 KISNNKAFNKIY
-446 ERVVAEREETPRLE
+446 EDISNSN
-460 VIEKMKILKNE
+460 IEIG
-471 LADMEEIVKSDY
+471 
-483 LTDDATDDDIAK
+483 DIA
-495 LKLRLKELENQI
+495 
-507 LKIVEND
+507 

>member
-13 SANRGSIAPVI
+13 SANRGSIAPVV

-48 NNIKIFMNNYFNKLE
+48 NNIKIFMNDYFNKLE
-63 DNIGKNN
+63 ENIGKNN

-82 DTTDKEKKIF
+82 DTTDKEEKIF

-115 DISTNYYGDKLV
+115 DISTNYYGDKLI

-220 IINNLKNNDNS
+220 IINNLKNNNNFIDSFGKLIGKKTMEVKELLDKEIKEVNNNEYSDIKISLYTKITKFVKLEITSGEDKIVVKSNDKGYSFEIVDSEDNNTYNGTIEINNNS
-231 EEFKKEYDTLMKT
+231 DSTTYNVNVKDSNNLEIKINNTINKTTKIEKKDVSNSILLEDITEKEYED
-244 PVYVDSPLAISATE
+244 
-258 IFRENM
+258 
-264 NLFDEETQQLIQSGD
+264 
-279 NPLEFPGLQFTKT
+279 
-292 ADESKS
+292 
-298 LNEMDGAAIIISA
+298 II
-311 SGMCDVGRIKHHLK
+311 
-325 HHIWNP
+325 N
-331 NSTILFVGYQ
+331 
-341 APGTLGRRIVDGA
+341 
-354 KTIKIFGEEIAVNA
+354 
-368 RIEYIEGY
+368 
-376 SGHADQEWL
+376 
-385 MNFIYSFITKPKH
+385 
-398 IFLVHGEPD
+398 
-407 GQEILREKIVK
+407 
-418 QLGIPVTI
+418 
-426 PEFGE
+426 
-431 IYSIKDEA
+431 
-439 IEKISQL
+439 KISNNKAFNKIY
-446 ERVVAEREETPRLE
+446 EDISNSN
-460 VIEKMKILKNE
+460 IEIG
-471 LADMEEIVKSDY
+471 
-483 LTDDATDDDIAK
+483 DIA
-495 LKLRLKELENQI
+495 
-507 LKIVEND
+507 

>member
-13 SANRGSIAPVI
+13 SANRGSIASVV

-48 NNIKIFMNNYFNKLE
+48 NNIKIFMNNYFNELE

-82 DTTDKEKKIF
+82 DTTDKEEKIF

-115 DISTNYYGDKLV
+115 DISTNYYGDKLI

-220 IINNLKNNDNS
+220 IINNLKNNNNFIDSFGKLIGKKTMEVKELLDKEIKEVNSNEYSDIKISLYTKITKFVKLEITSGEDKIVVKSNDKGYSFEIVDSEDNNTYNGTIEINNNS
-231 EEFKKEYDTLMKT
+231 DSTTYNVNVKDSNNLEIKINNTINKTTKIEKKDVSNSVLLEDITEKEYED
-244 PVYVDSPLAISATE
+244 
-258 IFRENM
+258 
-264 NLFDEETQQLIQSGD
+264 
-279 NPLEFPGLQFTKT
+279 
-292 ADESKS
+292 
-298 LNEMDGAAIIISA
+298 II
-311 SGMCDVGRIKHHLK
+311 
-325 HHIWNP
+325 N
-331 NSTILFVGYQ
+331 
-341 APGTLGRRIVDGA
+341 
-354 KTIKIFGEEIAVNA
+354 
-368 RIEYIEGY
+368 
-376 SGHADQEWL
+376 
-385 MNFIYSFITKPKH
+385 
-398 IFLVHGEPD
+398 
-407 GQEILREKIVK
+407 
-418 QLGIPVTI
+418 
-426 PEFGE
+426 
-431 IYSIKDEA
+431 
-439 IEKISQL
+439 KISNNKAFNKIY
-446 ERVVAEREETPRLE
+446 EDISNSN
-460 VIEKMKILKNE
+460 IEIG
-471 LADMEEIVKSDY
+471 
-483 LTDDATDDDIAK
+483 DIA
-495 LKLRLKELENQI
+495 
-507 LKIVEND
+507 

>member
-8 EKELK
+8 EKELRN
-13 SANRGSIAPVI
+13 ANRGSIAPVV

-48 NNIKIFMNNYFNKLE
+48 NNIKIFMNDYFNELE
-63 DNIGKNN
+63 ENIGKNN

-115 DISTNYYGDKLV
+115 DISTNYYGDKLI

-196 LDGKSVNKVEL
+196 LDGKSFNKVEL

-220 IINNLKNNDNS
+220 IINNLKNNNNFIDSFGKLIGKKTMEVKELLDKEIKEVNSNEYSDIKISLYTKITKFVKLEITSGEDKIVVKSNDKGYSFEIVDSEDNNTYNGTIEINNNS
-231 EEFKKEYDTLMKT
+231 DSTTYNVNVKDSNNLEIKINNTINKTTKIEKKDVSNSVLLEDITEKEYED
-244 PVYVDSPLAISATE
+244 
-258 IFRENM
+258 
-264 NLFDEETQQLIQSGD
+264 
-279 NPLEFPGLQFTKT
+279 
-292 ADESKS
+292 
-298 LNEMDGAAIIISA
+298 II
-311 SGMCDVGRIKHHLK
+311 
-325 HHIWNP
+325 N
-331 NSTILFVGYQ
+331 
-341 APGTLGRRIVDGA
+341 
-354 KTIKIFGEEIAVNA
+354 
-368 RIEYIEGY
+368 
-376 SGHADQEWL
+376 
-385 MNFIYSFITKPKH
+385 
-398 IFLVHGEPD
+398 
-407 GQEILREKIVK
+407 
-418 QLGIPVTI
+418 
-426 PEFGE
+426 
-431 IYSIKDEA
+431 
-439 IEKISQL
+439 KISNNKAFNKIY
-446 ERVVAEREETPRLE
+446 EDISNSN
-460 VIEKMKILKNE
+460 IEIG
-471 LADMEEIVKSDY
+471 
-483 LTDDATDDDIAK
+483 DIA
-495 LKLRLKELENQI
+495 
-507 LKIVEND
+507 